1 MNQIKTKYLF
11 WKPNAKRISKQLNAY
26 LLDDGLPPPLF
37 WETVKVNLNSKYNSH
52 VAEEVVKAI
61 PLLEPDFTI
70 STAVDTKEVPDIPKA
85 VPAESDALF
94 DSNSEPETL
103 SDISDIVE
111 IKEVPVSDIVEVE
124 ENLGLRENNNVLALD
139 DPEDREPKAFDS
151 DIAPTNQI
159 TNEVTQ
165 DVIDLT
171 VSQNNNE
178 GPIIIDLTNDRPEE
192 DKEVLITGDEVD
204 KKPQI
209 ITFSVSQ
216 PAPVISGPVQKSNEV
231 ISFTAQQDP
240 TGIDFQSFV
249 IKPVDPL
256 PTTPTTTSTATTST
270 TTTEAAVEEVVTPIA
285 VNQELRKLIQDPEII
300 AVAPEDIEVIDL
312 RRLPD
317 SSEFSLINEDSEIV
331 IPELVIEEEDTT
343 DIAVTVTTT
352 VPPSTTKTQITTTT
366 TELSQVMDICIV

>member
-26 LLDDGLPPPLF
+26 LLDDGLPPALF

-94 DSNSEPETL
+94 DSNSEPDTL

-124 ENLGLRENNNVLALD
+124 ENLGLRENNNLLALD

-171 VSQNNNE
+171 VSQNNN
-178 GPIIIDLTNDRPEE
+178 
-192 DKEVLITGDEVD
+192 
-204 KKPQI
+204 
-209 ITFSVSQ
+209 
-216 PAPVISGPVQKSNEV
+216 
-231 ISFTAQQDP
+231 
-240 TGIDFQSFV
+240 
-249 IKPVDPL
+249 
-256 PTTPTTTSTATTST
+256 
-270 TTTEAAVEEVVTPIA
+270 
-285 VNQELRKLIQDPEII
+285 
-300 AVAPEDIEVIDL
+300 
-312 RRLPD
+312 
-317 SSEFSLINEDSEIV
+317 
-331 IPELVIEEEDTT
+331 
-343 DIAVTVTTT
+343 
-352 VPPSTTKTQITTTT
+352 
-366 TELSQVMDICIV
+366 